1 MTHWHNILGI
11 SPTSTREEIMKAY
24 RKKALEFHPDVNK
37 SPDAANKFK
46 EINNA
51 FRVLTAP
58 EYRPYKAP
66 KSPKPK
72 PKPKPKP
79 RPSKFDLWDNPTE
92 TFKDS
97 MDGQYFG
104 DRPKEKPE
112 VFVDSMSGNY
122 ESGEFIP
129 KPIRTWNP
137 SKEKEVDLL
146 KARKDPVE
154 LFWKEYERLKSSMA
168 YEDSS
173 EFWKKLEEYMEK
185 MKKN

>member
-37 SPDAANKFK
+37 SAEAVSKFK
-46 EINNA
+46 EINDA
-51 FRVLTAP
+51 FRVLTDP
-58 EYRPYKAP
+58 GYRPYRPP
-66 KSPKPK
+66 KV
-72 PKPKPKP
+72 KPKPKP

-97 MDGQYFG
+97 MAGQYFG

-122 ESGEFIP
+122 ESGDEFIP
-129 KPIRTWNP
+129 KPIRTWKP
-137 SKEKEVDLL
+137 PKEVDLW
-146 KARKDPVE
+146 KGKKDPVE
-154 LFWKEYERLKSSMA
+154 VFWKEYERLKSSMA

-173 EFWKKLEEYMEK
+173 EFWKKLDEY
-185 MKKN
+185 MKKNKS